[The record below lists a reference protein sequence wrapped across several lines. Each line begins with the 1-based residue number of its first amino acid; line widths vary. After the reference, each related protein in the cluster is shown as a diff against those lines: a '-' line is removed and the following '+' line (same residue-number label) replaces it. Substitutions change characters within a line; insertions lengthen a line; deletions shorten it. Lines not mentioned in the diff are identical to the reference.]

1 MHTIFQNLKQKLVVS
16 CQAEGDS
23 PFNTVEGVTLFAKC
37 ARMGGAK
44 AIRTEG
50 VERAASIRKKVGL
63 PVIGLIKSKFD
74 DGTVKITGSEREVAS
89 LLEANCDV
97 IAVDGTFRKRESR
110 TGPEFIQFLKEKY
123 DIILMAD
130 ISNSEE
136 AGACYEAGADC
147 ISTTLSGYT
156 SPHQLPP
163 SSPDIEFVQK
173 LVAELGEEIPIF
185 AEGRYNTPELA
196 AKAIDAGAWSVV
208 VGSAITRPQVITK
221 WFCDAV
227 EQ

>member
-1 MHTIFQNLKQKLVVS
+1 VHTIFQKLKHKLVVS

-23 PFNTVEGVTLFAKC
+23 PFNSIEGVTLFAES
-37 ARMGGAK
+37 ARMGGAA

-50 VERAASIRKKVGL
+50 LERVAAIRKKVGL
-63 PVIGLIKSKFD
+63 PVIGLMKSSFE
-74 DGTVKITGSEREVAS
+74 DGTVKITGSEREVIS
-89 LLEANCDV
+89 LLEAGCDV
-97 IAVDGTFRKRESR
+97 IAVDGTFRKREGR
-110 TGPEFIQFLKEKY
+110 TGPEFIQYLKEQHKVM
-123 DIILMAD
+123 LMAD
-130 ISNSEE
+130 ISNTEE
-136 AGACYEAGADC
+136 ALACYEADADC

-156 SPHQLPP
+156 SPTMQTP
-163 SSPDIEFVQK
+163 SSPDIE
-173 LVAELGEEIPIF
+173 LVETLTGEFSHKVPIF

-196 AKAIDAGAWSVV
+196 AKAIEAGAWSVV